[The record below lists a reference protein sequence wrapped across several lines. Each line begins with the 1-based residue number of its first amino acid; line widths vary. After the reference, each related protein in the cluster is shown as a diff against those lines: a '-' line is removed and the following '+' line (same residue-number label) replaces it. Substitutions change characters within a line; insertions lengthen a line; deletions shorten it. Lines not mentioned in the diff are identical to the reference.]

1 MVPNNN
7 DLNLLWLSN
16 TKATIVQ
23 CILELGFTIFLD
35 SCGIFWER
43 LTIYVEVDYG
53 DFSFFSCANFG
64 SSPPLNSQLFNK

>member
-1 MVPNNN
+1 MVLNNN
-7 DLNLLWLSN
+7 DLNLLWLSS

-53 DFSFFSCANFG
+53 DFSFFPVQILEV
-64 SSPPLNSQLFNK
+64 PPLNSQLFNK